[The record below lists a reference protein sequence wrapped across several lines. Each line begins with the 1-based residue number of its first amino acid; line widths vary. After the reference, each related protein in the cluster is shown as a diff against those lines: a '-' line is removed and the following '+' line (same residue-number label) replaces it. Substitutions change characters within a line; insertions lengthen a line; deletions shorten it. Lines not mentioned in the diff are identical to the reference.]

1 MQRRAQKKSDR
12 GFTLLEMMV
21 ALAIGMII
29 LAAAL
34 ELYTRALDM
43 SYITQQRAEM
53 QLDVRAAQN
62 MLVKDVS
69 LAGAGLNPGGV
80 ALVSGTGVT
89 KPIYPYPGLNSGNCS
104 LPLPTRSCLLYPVNA
119 GSNYLYWLI
128 PGNANG
134 VTISAAR
141 GATDTITV
149 VYADPIFPFND
160 YTISFNNPQGTSIRF
175 TELPDPPTP
184 PVPPYKPNVPGFI
197 KISDPAQGLQAGDV
211 ILFTN
216 KDSSGNT
223 QQAIGEVTTTPTGV
237 TGPWDVAF
245 AANDPLKFNQNIT
258 GQTGGLPQAADG
270 AAGTTSAQRLYIITY
285 FIDNRTNPV
294 TNVNTPTLYRQVN
307 GKTAVPVAENI
318 VDLKILYEVYDD
330 SGNLTKDVANP
341 TSPNSIHRVVV
352 DMTARSPL
360 RGVLARNAK
369 GQLGYT
375 SINLHNSISTRN
387 MSFKDRYPQ

>member
-1 MQRRAQKKSDR
+1 MQRKAGKNSRS
-12 GFTLLEMMV
+12 GFTLLEMIV

-34 ELYTRALDM
+34 QLYTKALDM

-62 MLVKDVS
+62 MLVKDVG
-69 LAGAGLNPGGV
+69 LAGSGLNPGGI

-89 KPIYPYPGLNSGNCS
+89 SPIYPGDQSGGCS
-104 LPLPTRSCLLYPVNA
+104 LPQPVPSCLTFPTT
-119 GSNYLYWLI
+119 GSPATNYMYWII

-134 VTISAAR
+134 TTISAAR

-160 YTISFNNPQGTSIRF
+160 YTISFNNAQGNSIKF
-175 TELPDPPTP
+175 TELPDPPSP
-184 PVPPYKPNVPGFI
+184 PVAPYKPNVPGFI
-197 KISDPAQGLQAGDV
+197 KISDPARGLKKGDL

-216 KDSSGNT
+216 KDSTGNT
-223 QQAIGEVTTTPTGV
+223 QQTIGEVTTTPTGV
-237 TGPWDVAF
+237 SGPWNVAF
-245 AANDPLKFNQNIT
+245 AALDPLKFNQQVG

-270 AAGTTSAQRLYIITY
+270 VAGTTSAMRLYIISY
-285 FIDNRTNPV
+285 FIANKTNPI
-294 TNVNTPTLYRQVN
+294 TNVNTPTLYRQIN
-307 GKTAVPVAENI
+307 GQAKVPVAENI

-330 SGNLTKDVANP
+330 AGNLTKDVANP

-352 DMTARSPL
+352 DMTARTPM
-360 RGVLARNAK
+360 RGVLARNA
-369 GQLGYT
+369 GNQMGYS

-387 MSFKDRYPQ
+387 MSFKDRYPE